1 MAKKTY
7 KAKEPIALR
16 QKALKNGNKSLYLDI
31 YQNGTRSYE
40 FLKLYLIPEHTPEDK
55 KRNLETLR
63 LATAV
68 KAKRITLLQDGA
80 FNFKPTQKG
89 NILLTEYLERERER
103 FLKRGSNAYA
113 QSIHNTIKHI
123 LNYGDSK
130 LNAITKDY
138 LQGFAEYLKNANTKY
153 GTPLSANSQ
162 SLYYDVVAIALNR
175 AVKDDLIQANP
186 SHKIDGKDRPKP
198 TQSNRVYL
206 SMEELQLLKKTT
218 ARVYGGDTKRYS
230 KVQKAFFFSCFTG
243 LRYSDIITLKWED
256 IKTLPDGGKQIA
268 KTMQK
273 TKENVIIDLSP
284 NALNYLPTKRKNTQN
299 NELIFSLP
307 RVDVVWDMLQ
317 DWAARAG
324 LQKHISFHTARHTF
338 ATLGIFYGADVY
350 TMQKLLGHK
359 NINTTQIYA
368 KVVEESKRKAVNLI
382 PKL

>member
-31 YQNGTRSYE
+31 YQNGQRSYE

-68 KAKRITLLQDGA
+68 KAKRIALLQDGA

-130 LNAITKDY
+130 LNAIKKDY

-206 SMEELQLLKKTT
+206 SMSELQLLKKTT
-218 ARVYGGDTKRYS
+218 ARV
-230 KVQKAFFFSCFTG
+230 
-243 LRYSDIITLKWED
+243 
-256 IKTLPDGGKQIA
+256 
-268 KTMQK
+268 
-273 TKENVIIDLSP
+273 
-284 NALNYLPTKRKNTQN
+284 
-299 NELIFSLP
+299 
-307 RVDVVWDMLQ
+307 
-317 DWAARAG
+317 
-324 LQKHISFHTARHTF
+324 
-338 ATLGIFYGADVY
+338 
-350 TMQKLLGHK
+350 
-359 NINTTQIYA
+359 
-368 KVVEESKRKAVNLI
+368 
-382 PKL
+382 